1 MIYACVTDKAVIS
14 NGKPLRIKTVKE
26 VDALEHDEWYNV
38 HEDRNGVW
46 YIQSG
51 EDVYEVLKGLS

>member
-1 MIYACVTDKAVIS
+1 MINPQVTDNKVIK
-14 NGKPLRIKTVKE
+14 NGKPLRLKTIKE
-26 VDALEHDEWYNV
+26 VDGIEHDEWHDV